1 MVNLRLH
8 LPGIGLVIIIK
19 LKANL
24 SSTGTGLSTGNGLS
38 NDTNETM
45 CQDIKTLGVKD

>member
-1 MVNLRLH
+1 MVNSKLH
-8 LPGIGLVIIIK
+8 LYFPGGGWVGGN
-19 LKANL
+19 KANL
-24 SSTGTGLSTGNGLS
+24 SSTGTGLSSGNGPS